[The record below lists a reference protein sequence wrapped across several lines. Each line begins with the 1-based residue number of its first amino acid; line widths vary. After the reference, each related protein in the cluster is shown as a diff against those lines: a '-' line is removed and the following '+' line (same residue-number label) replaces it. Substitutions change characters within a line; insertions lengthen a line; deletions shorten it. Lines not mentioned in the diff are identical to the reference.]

1 MEEVLYY
8 SLFEGNFAN
17 EHSANQNNGA
27 RGTDASTES
36 EAQMKITWP
45 FFFSNRKEAL
55 PTFKTKIISIK
66 EIGKNAHCTKCYHEK
81 IV

>member
-1 MEEVLYY
+1 MSLNVCCTMEEVLYY

-45 FFFSNRKEAL
+45 FFSQTAKKPFQLLKQ
-55 PTFKTKIISIK
+55 K
-66 EIGKNAHCTKCYHEK
+66 
-81 IV
+81 